1 MGRAL
6 LSLSADEGEDEDRT
20 VKFRLLIHG
29 TICRLKTAISSTALA
44 EQCAFVRAEA
54 VYARGMIRRRYLLFA
69 VCLLA
74 ATGCREKS
82 SSDGTGPVLRVG
94 MELTYPPFEMQD
106 KAGNPD
112 GVGVKLA
119 EALAKKLG
127 RPLKVV
133 PMDFSGLIPA
143 LKTGNIDLIISS
155 MTATDERRQSIDF
168 SNPYAFTGL
177 ALLVRKDSDVKS
189 IDDLKKPGRVIAAK
203 ATTTGETWAIK
214 NLPDAKRVVF
224 EDQTAC
230 VLEVVQGRADAFI
243 YDQLSI
249 YQYAKENESTTRGLL
264 KPFVEEAWA
273 IGIAKGHDE
282 LRAQVNGFL
291 DEFRAQG
298 GFGKLGDEY
307 LKNEKKFL
315 EDAGIPFILR

>member
-1 MGRAL
+1 
-6 LSLSADEGEDEDRT
+6 
-20 VKFRLLIHG
+20 
-29 TICRLKTAISSTALA
+29 
-44 EQCAFVRAEA
+44 
-54 VYARGMIRRRYLLFA
+54 
-69 VCLLA
+69 
-74 ATGCREKS
+74 
-82 SSDGTGPVLRVG
+82 

-119 EALAKKLG
+119 EALAKHLG
-127 RPLKVV
+127 RPLKIVA
-133 PMDFSGLIPA
+133 MDFSGLIPA

-177 ALLVRKDSDVKS
+177 ALLVRMDSDVRS
-189 IDDLKKPGRVIAAK
+189 IDDLKKPGRTIAAK
-203 ATTTGETWAIK
+203 AATTSEAWAIK
-214 NLPDAKRVVF
+214 NLPDTKRVVF

-249 YQYAKENESTTRGLL
+249 YKYAEENKETTRGLL
-264 KPFVEEAWA
+264 KPFVEESWA
-273 IGIAKGHDE
+273 IGIAKGNDN
-282 LRAQVNGFL
+282 LLAQVNGFL
-291 DEFRAQG
+291 DEFRKEG
-298 GFGKLGDEY
+298 GFGKLGERY
-307 LKNEKKFL
+307 LKDEKKFL